1 MTDNELTVTT
11 ACIQALSSLPNSEEK
26 IKLLLSG
33 LFDSVQKQ
41 KTDFST
47 HENIT
52 PSSVSSK
59 IIFTKQ
65 EISKMAKTFKS
76 DFVANGFAAHIL
88 KRQNSKN
95 SVIFEIRYRRN
106 GYYIHVSGATLEKAK
121 ENFIRETLPKNI
133 EKHRKRQKKVALNTF
148 LFVSNEWLNFR
159 KTNLNP
165 VTLKNYESYCK
176 RFLFPS
182 LGGLPI
188 SSIKTIDI
196 SNIMATV
203 QGRIYEDLRVV
214 LNSVFKYALA
224 NSLIS
229 NNPMLLIP
237 FKKAERNNRRSLTND
252 ELKKLFERLNLPEF
266 KDYKQTFLILLF
278 FGLRPCELEAARFE
292 EDFLIARNA
301 KRKAGKIEYKK
312 IPICNQ
318 ARELLDLSAPIKAL
332 HRTDVLNRIFKRI
345 MDDDTVTQYYLRH
358 TFATVCQQYVRPDIV
373 DIWMGD
379 SSERLVGR
387 VYTHFS
393 DDFMLKQMQN
403 VIFDI

>member
-1 MTDNELTVTT
+1 MTDNELTLT
-11 ACIQALSSLPNSEEK
+11 ASYITALASEHNPNEK
-26 IKLLLSG
+26 IKILLSG
-33 LFDSVQKQ
+33 LLSTFRQED
-41 KTDFST
+41 DFPMQQT
-47 HENIT
+47 EN
-52 PSSVSSK
+52 SVSS
-59 IIFTKQ
+59 IITFSLK
-65 EISKMAKTFKS
+65 EISNMPKSFKKQ
-76 DFVANGFAAHIL
+76 FIANGLIAHVL
-88 KRQNSKN
+88 KRKTSKHAF
-95 SVIFEIRYRRN
+95 SYEIRYRKN
-106 GYYIHVSGATLEKAK
+106 GYHIYVTSYSLEIAKEKFLSAVSSDNLEKYRK
-121 ENFIRETLPKNI
+121 QPK
-133 EKHRKRQKKVALNTF
+133 RVALNTF
-148 LFVSNEWLNFR
+148 LFVTNEWLKFR

-188 SSIKTIDI
+188 SIKTIDI

-203 QGRIYEDLRVV
+203 QGRVYEDLRVV

-237 FKKAERNNRRSLTND
+237 FKKAVRNNRRALTND

-278 FGLRPCELEAARFE
+278 FGLRPCELAAARFE
-292 EDFLIARNA
+292 DDFLIARNA
-301 KRKAGKIEYKK
+301 KRKGGKIEYKK

-393 DDFMLKQMQN
+393 DDFMIAQMQN
-403 VIFDI
+403 VIFDF